1 MQKLKIARDVACGMN
16 YLHTCDPPIIHR
28 DLKSLNLLLD
38 TPLEKYSDR
47 LLVKIADFGLA
58 KSQDIN
64 NAEKMTGLMGT
75 YHWMAPEIFDNK
87 NYTIKAD
94 VFSFGVVLWEICARE
109 TPYQN
114 LKSPA
119 AIMKYV
125 TVEKGRPDLTKVPK
139 NHPVQL
145 IELMVSCWD
154 HDPDKRPTFEEVLD
168 FLTKMIAAMKLPNNN
183 NNQQ

>member
-1 MQKLKIARDVACGMN
+1 MARDVACGMN
-16 YLHTCDPPIIHR
+16 YLHTSDPPIIHR

-38 TPLEKYSDR
+38 ATLEKFSDR
-47 LLVKIADFGLA
+47 FTIKIADFGLA
-58 KSQDIN
+58 KTQDLN

-94 VFSFGVVLWEICARE
+94 VFSYGVVLWEICSRE

-125 TVEKGRPDLTKVPK
+125 TVEKGRPDLTKIPK
-139 NHPVQL
+139 NCPLPLV
-145 IELMVSCWD
+145 ELMVKCWD
-154 HDPDKRPTFEEVLD
+154 HDPDNRPSFEEVLD
-168 FLTKMIAAMKLPNNN
+168 FLTKLMKECKISS
-183 NNQQ
+183 